1 MPRIVQSMH
10 IEASGSGGW
19 NGATLL
25 RVPHSRISIFIHAVS
40 LPVSPPFLPS
50 SNIVV
55 PAGGVAYLPAADATP
70 VI

>member
-10 IEASGSGGW
+10 IEASGRGW

-25 RVPHSRISIFIHAVS
+25 RVSHPRISIFIHAVS

>member
-1 MPRIVQSMH
+1 MH
-10 IEASGSGGW
+10 IEAQVEKQQEQKPRHPLSAFPIPAFPFS
-19 NGATLL
+19 
-25 RVPHSRISIFIHAVS
+25 SAVS
-40 LPVSPPFLPS
+40 LAVSPFLVT